1 MNTNGEHDNS
11 KTLYAYSA
19 TITILVCVLIAVPA
33 FAADPANVVQ
43 VDWDTRTA
51 SCPAK
56 VAQSTNV
63 TIRVTDINDLLV
75 DFRSGETAQYQL
87 RAKGTPMSAVP
98 AENLFLGTPQVG
110 GVRTTEIHCDDP
122 DALQRILDKVIKQ
135 RRDHASES
143 RRAIYFVA

>member
-75 DFRSGETAQYQL
+75 DFRMGETDQYQL
-87 RAKGTPMSAVP
+87 REKGNQRSA
-98 AENLFLGTPQVG
+98 
-110 GVRTTEIHCDDP
+110 IH
-122 DALQRILDKVIKQ
+122 A
-135 RRDHASES
+135 
-143 RRAIYFVA
+143 